1 MVPSLSPVARQ
12 FLVFVFVGMFALLS
26 FLRLMEDGLI
36 PWGSIVAISVGIAL
50 LAGPVV
56 WVVRDRYSEQRRER
70 LKLVAF
76 GIAMIVFPLTLG
88 LSLAFG
94 VPPFIPSSDDFIVGG
109 YVGALIA
116 LIAEHTVVP
125 ERLRAVS

>member
-12 FLVFVFVGMFALLS
+12 FLVFVLVGLFALLS

-36 PWGSIVAISVGIAL
+36 PWGSIVGIGVGVAL

-56 WVVRDRYSEQRRER
+56 WIVRDRYSEQRRER
-70 LKLVAF
+70 LTLVAF

-94 VPPFIPSSDDFIVGG
+94 VPPFIPPFDALIVGG
-109 YVGALIA
+109 YVGALCA

-125 ERLRAVS
+125 ERLRAVN